1 MSASTCV
8 KNSLSCVDMY
18 YCMNISVG
26 AGAAAEVD
34 GPGTGDREPDEA
46 SGC

>member
-1 MSASTCV
+1 MYYCMNIPV
-8 KNSLSCVDMY
+8 GVGVDMY
-18 YCMNISVG
+18 YCMNIHVG

-34 GPGTGDREPDEA
+34 GPGTGDREPEEA